1 MSEIFKIK
9 GLGGKKKLNGVIE
22 VNGAKNAALQ
32 AFAFSLL
39 FKDEVILK
47 NIPEIEDIK
56 RMSDLLKEIGV
67 EVSQKN
73 KKTYSIKVGKKIN
86 TNIPEEISKKLR
98 ASIVLTGAM
107 LARFGKVSI
116 PHPGGCVIGAR
127 PIDLFLNAYEK
138 MGAKV
143 EVIDGKYFIEADGG
157 KLKGAEIFFKN
168 QSVTATQTIMFA
180 AVLAKG
186 KTVLKNAATE
196 PETKTFADFL
206 NKCGAKIK
214 GAGTQTIEII
224 GGGLLSAKGKSYT
237 TPPDRIE
244 AGSFLILGALAADN
258 LEIKNC
264 DPSEIESVIE
274 ALRESGVRIET
285 DKTSIKIKNNGSVSN
300 SSFKGL
306 NIKTHEYP
314 GFPTDLQ
321 APMVVFLSQ
330 ATGESYIFETIFEG
344 RLNYTEELNR
354 MGTEIKMW
362 DQHRATVKGG
372 ASLHGREMESPDIR
386 AGLAFLLAAIIA
398 EGESIVHSIYFIDRG
413 YESIEKRLC
422 NIGVDIRREN
432 L

>member
-1 MSEIFKIK
+1 MSEVFKIK
-9 GLGGKKKLNGVIE
+9 GFGGEKKLNGVIE

-32 AFAFSLL
+32 ALTFSLL
-39 FKDEVILK
+39 FKDEVVLK
-47 NIPEIEDIK
+47 NVPEIEDIK
-56 RMSDLLKEIGV
+56 RMSDLLREIGA

-73 KKTYSIKVGKKIN
+73 KKTYSIKVGKNIN

-98 ASIVLTGAM
+98 ASIVLTGPM

-127 PIDLFLNAYEK
+127 PIDLFLSAYEK
-138 MGAKV
+138 MGATV
-143 EVIDGKYFIEADGG
+143 EVRDGKYFIEAKDGR
-157 KLKGAEIFFKN
+157 LKSANIFFKN

-180 AVLAKG
+180 AVFAKG

-214 GAGTQTIEII
+214 GAGTQTIEIV
-224 GGGLLSAKGKSYT
+224 GGGLLSARGKSYI

-244 AGSFLILGALAADN
+244 AGSFLILGALVADN

-264 DPSEIESVIE
+264 DPTEIEAVIE
-274 ALRESGVRIET
+274 ALRESGVKIEVG
-285 DKTSIKIKNNGSVSN
+285 KASIKIKNNGGVPNSN
-300 SSFKGL
+300 FKGI

-330 ATGESYIFETIFEG
+330 TTGDSFVFETIFEG

-362 DQHRATVKGG
+362 DQHRATIKGP
-372 ASLHGREMESPDIR
+372 SKLRGREMESPDIR
-386 AGLAFLLAAIIA
+386 AGLAYILAAIIA
-398 EGESIVHSIYFIDRG
+398 GGESIIHSIYYVDRG
-413 YESIEKRLC
+413 YEKIEERLKK
-422 NIGVDIRREN
+422 IGVDIQRVMI
-432 L
+432 